1 MIEADKDLLKMAREL
16 DEIITET
23 TDTDLIETLCACA
36 PAFMTHS
43 INMITSYMLSILS
56 NKEVEQ

>member
-1 MIEADKDLLKMAREL
+1 MIETDKDLLKMAREL

-36 PAFMTHS
+36 PDFMTHS
-43 INMITSYMLSILS
+43 INMITTYILSILPGE
-56 NKEVEQ
+56 EVEQ

>member
-36 PAFMTHS
+36 PSFMAHS
-43 INMITSYMLSILS
+43 INLITSYMLSILED
-56 NKEVEQ
+56 KEVE